1 MEYSPSALKVIFVRT
16 YLLATIV
23 KLASPQ
29 VLRFVMDLLPW
40 KTLHNIRDLSDLL
53 HKTSLEIFEGKR
65 KALAEGDEAVERQ
78 IGQGKDIMSILSM
91 SHFLFLLPP
100 LTVYI
105 S

>member
-1 MEYSPSALKVIFVRT
+1 
-16 YLLATIV
+16 
-23 KLASPQ
+23 
-29 VLRFVMDLLPW
+29 MDLLPW

-91 SHFLFLLPP
+91 SLFVSFASTNFLYSLVRANMEASKEDSLTEEELLGQ
-100 LTVYI
+100 V